1 MATKQATTTKQVTQ
15 NAAPIADST
24 KLWWLAIAV
33 GCGYLFHLL
42 APILTPFF
50 VSAVLAY
57 LADPIADKLEEK
69 GLSRTTSVVIVF
81 GGLTL
86 IVLVLLLVLMP
97 LLMNQL
103 GALIKRMPE
112 YLTLLQTVLTSWLV
126 KMGMPADI
134 LALDNLRETMTA
146 YWSEVG
152 QVVGGVMGYVS
163 RSGMAALQVLANI
176 VLIPVLTF
184 YLLCDW
190 DILVS
195 RFRALLPRK
204 HAARVIG
211 LSLECDSM
219 LSAFM
224 RGQILVM
231 LALAIMYSVGLSLIG
246 LELGLLLGVIAGIV
260 SFVPYLGLI
269 VGICLAGVAA
279 FFQFHSWIPVAEVV
293 AVFTFAQVM
302 EGTVLTPRLVG
313 DRIGLHPVVVI
324 FAVLA
329 GGQLFGFAGL
339 LLALPV
345 AAVCMV
351 LLRHAH
357 QRYLDSELY
366 S

>member
-1 MATKQATTTKQVTQ
+1 MATKQPAKTKQVIQGT
-15 NAAPIADST
+15 ITADST
-24 KLWWLAIAV
+24 KLWWLAIVAMS
-33 GCGYLFHLL
+33 GWLMYLL
-42 APILTPFF
+42 APVLAPFF
-50 VSAVLAY
+50 VSAILAY

-69 GLSRTTSVVIVF
+69 GLSRTTAVVIVF
-81 GGLTL
+81 AGLSL
-86 IVLVLLLVLMP
+86 VVLLLLLVLMP
-97 LLMNQL
+97 LLITQL
-103 GALIKRMPE
+103 GALITRMPE
-112 YLTLLQTVLTSWLV
+112 YFLLLQTVLTSWLV
-126 KMGMPADI
+126 KLGLPADT
-134 LALDNLRETMTA
+134 LAIENLRETMTA

-152 QVVGGVMGYVS
+152 QVMGGVMGYVS
-163 RSGMAALQVLANI
+163 RSGVAALQVLANV

-190 DILVS
+190 DLLVS

-219 LSAFM
+219 LAAFM

-231 LALAIMYSVGLSLIG
+231 IALSIIYSVGLSLIG

-279 FFQFHSWIPVAEVV
+279 FFQFHSWLPVAEVV
-293 AVFTFAQVM
+293 AVFTVAQVL
-302 EGTVLTPRLVG
+302 ESTVLTPRLVG

-357 QRYLDSELY
+357 QQYLDSELY

>member
-1 MATKQATTTKQVTQ
+1 MAENKAR
-15 NAAPIADST
+15 IADST
-24 KLWWLAIAV
+24 KVWWLVIV
-33 GCGYLFHLL
+33 IGGGYLFHLL
-42 APILTPFF
+42 APILAPFF
-50 VSAVLAY
+50 VAVILAY
-57 LADPIADKLEEK
+57 LADPFADKLEAK
-69 GLSRTTSVVIVF
+69 GLSRTVSVAIVF
-81 GGLTL
+81 GILSL
-86 IVLVLLLVLMP
+86 VILVLLLVLMP
-97 LLMNQL
+97 LLVKQL
-103 GALIKRMPE
+103 GALISHMPE
-112 YLTLLQTVLTSWLV
+112 YLVLLQTVLTSWLV
-126 KMGMPADI
+126 KMGLPADI
-134 LALDNLRETMTA
+134 LALDNLRDTMTA

-176 VLIPVLTF
+176 ILIPVLTF

-231 LALAIMYSVGLSLIG
+231 VALAIMYSVGLSLIG

-279 FFQFHSWIPVAEVV
+279 FFQFGSWIPVAQVV
-293 AVFTFAQVM
+293 AVFTFAQM
-302 EGTVLTPRLVG
+302 IEGMVLTPRLVG